1 MQAAEEAAEYKK
13 LLAQRH
19 KEARESR
26 HKQHAKRRH
35 SASVSS
41 DA

>member
-1 MQAAEEAAEYKK
+1 LLQATREAEEYKK

-19 KEARESR
+19 KEEAER
-26 HKQHAKRRH
+26 KHAKKHRAH
-35 SASVSS
+35 SHSS